1 MEDKGYRLDILGET
15 PEGLKINIEVQNVN
29 QENID
34 KRSLCYW
41 ARIYGRQLK
50 SGMPYRDLKPTYMI
64 NILNFNFFNKYNDYV
79 NRFHITNM
87 KTGDPL
93 NEDLGLHFVEI
104 PKWTSLSIKA
114 RNRLE
119 RWITFLSNR
128 SYEEIEEYAMYDN
141 NIHKALEAEAQ
152 FLSNEVLMHA
162 YEQREKTKRDWE
174 SKIIVA
180 RDEGRQ
186 EGRQEGIEE
195 GIVKVARNMLAK
207 NVPMETIQECTGLPM
222 SEIRSLT

>member
-1 MEDKGYRLDILGET
+1 
-15 PEGLKINIEVQNVN
+15 
-29 QENID
+29 
-34 KRSLCYW
+34 
-41 ARIYGRQLK
+41 
-50 SGMPYRDLKPTYMI
+50 MPYRDLKPTYMI
-64 NILNFNFFNKYNDYV
+64 NILNFNFFNKYNEYV

-93 NEDLGLHFVEI
+93 NEDLGLYFVEI

-152 FLSNEVLMHA
+152 FLSNEALMHA

-180 RDEGRQ
+180 RD

-222 SEIRSLT
+222 SEIRSLA